1 MANPV
6 GGLVGIYANEPSAL
20 TTPNGMVECFGIS
33 VDFGRIKCTKL
44 YVTDPFQARFDPY
57 MARGECFGVT
67 DDLAIL
73 YRTDLRT
80 SYVSTYQ

>member
-1 MANPV
+1 
-6 GGLVGIYANEPSAL
+6 
-20 TTPNGMVECFGIS
+20 
-33 VDFGRIKCTKL
+33 
-44 YVTDPFQARFDPY
+44 

-80 SYVSTYQ
+80 SYVSTYVTSNSPTVIIIFHNASLPLNNLWQT